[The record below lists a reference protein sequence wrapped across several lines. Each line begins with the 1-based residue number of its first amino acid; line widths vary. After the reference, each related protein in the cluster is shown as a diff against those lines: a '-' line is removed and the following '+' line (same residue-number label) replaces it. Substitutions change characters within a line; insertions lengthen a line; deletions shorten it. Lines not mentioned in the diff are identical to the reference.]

1 MTVSVAVRVTPPYV
15 AEIVTEALF
24 RADEVVT
31 VKVLLVVA
39 GGITKLDGTEA
50 SEDFELASV
59 TTAPF
64 AGAAEVS
71 VTVPFTEPPPL
82 MLVG

>member
-1 MTVSVAVRVTPPYV
+1 MTVSVAVRMTPPYV
-15 AEIVTEALF
+15 AEIVTEALL
-24 RADEVVT
+24 RVEEVVT
-31 VKVLLVVA
+31 AKVLLVVPA
-39 GGITKLDGTEA
+39 GITTLDGTEA

-64 AGAAEVS
+64 AGAADVS
-71 VTVPFTEPPPL
+71 VTVPVTEPPPL